1 MPANIF
7 VLGFGIWILGFLIW
21 YLWSHMNRNLLLTAM
36 FITALAC
43 RHQTKPAKP
52 ATDTVADVDSSL
64 VKQADSTG
72 IAPLPDTA
80 FIEADTISYTP
91 EGLTGKWLRPVPG
104 RDKEMQGF
112 DLRKDGSAHSINMYT
127 LVYEK
132 WALSKDT
139 LLLWNHT
146 EGVHEKDSAATVDT
160 TIIKDLTDT
169 TLVIFPVKAADGY
182 LEKYERKIE
191 KGGRANRKKQK

>member
-1 MPANIF
+1 
-7 VLGFGIWILGFLIW
+7 
-21 YLWSHMNRNLLLTAM
+21 MNRNLLLIAM

-43 RHQTKPAKP
+43 RHQSKP
-52 ATDTVADVDSSL
+52 ATTATDTLTDVDSSL

-72 IAPLPDTA
+72 IAPLPDTT
-80 FIEADTISYTP
+80 FIKADTISYEP
-91 EGLTGKWLRPVPG
+91 AALIGKWLRPVPG

-112 DLRKDGSAHSINMYT
+112 DLRKDSAAHSINMYT

-146 EGVHEKDSAATVDT
+146 EGVHQKDSAATVDT
-160 TIIKDLTDT
+160 TIIKELTDT
-169 TLVIFPVKAADGY
+169 TLVIFPVKAAEGY
-182 LEKYERKIE
+182 LEKYEKKIE
-191 KGGRANRKKQK
+191 KAGRAKGKKQK